1 MLLKFTPKNFKGINC
16 YFIIFCNLA
25 PSKIHENMSSLRFKA
40 LEMLSFKDYRKDNA
54 VTVPAKLSELFCQNV
69 FSEETMREYLTKEA
83 FTSIQNAIK
92 RGTKIQ
98 RDVADQIAVAMKD
111 WALSKGVTHYT
122 HWFQPLTGSTAEKHD
137 SFFTP
142 FESDRAIERFSG
154 GMLIQQEPDASSFPN
169 GGIRNTFEAR
179 GYTAWDPTSPAFIVG
194 TTLCI
199 PSIFI
204 SYTGETLDYKAPLL
218 RALHAVD
225 EAATDVCKSYF
236 DKNVTKVI
244 PTLGW
249 EQEYFLVDSA
259 LYQSRPDLVITGK
272 TLLGHSPAK
281 GQQLDDHY
289 FGSIPTRV
297 MNFMKELEIECMK
310 LGIPVTTRHNEVA
323 PNQFELAPMFEEANV
338 AVDHNSLLMDIMA
351 RVAHKHHF
359 HILFHEKPFA
369 GVNGSG
375 KHNNWSLATDTG
387 ENLLSPGKN
396 PKKNLQ
402 FLTFFVNTLKAVHD
416 YADLLRVS
424 IASASNDHRLG
435 ANEAPPAI
443 ISAFIGSQL
452 FNVLEELE
460 KVTDGKLSPEEKT
473 ELKLNVVGKIPE
485 ILLDNTDRNR
495 TSPFAF
501 TGNKFEIRAV
511 GSSANCA
518 EVMTVMN
525 AIVAK
530 QLQNFKKE
538 VDELIETKGLKKDEA
553 IFNILREYIKDSK
566 KIMFEGDGYSED
578 WAKEAEKRGLNNL
591 KTTPEALKKELDKKF
606 VALYEEL
613 GIYTH
618 REIEARNEIKLEK
631 YSTVISI
638 EATVLADIARNH
650 IIPCA
655 LNYQNRL
662 IENVK
667 GLKEIFGEK
676 EFRTLAKEQMNMISE
691 ISGYVSVMKV
701 EADKLLEAIATAKK
715 AENSQKVAEAF
726 CNDVKP
732 LFDKIRE
739 ASDALEMVVD
749 DELWPMTKYREL
761 LFTR

>member
-1 MLLKFTPKNFKGINC
+1 
-16 YFIIFCNLA
+16 
-25 PSKIHENMSSLRFKA
+25 MSSLRFKA

-443 ISAFIGSQL
+443 ISAFIGTQL

-538 VDELIETKGLKKDEA
+538 VDALIEAKGLKKDEA
-553 IFNILREYIKDSK
+553 IFNILREYIKESK
-566 KIMFEGDGYSED
+566 NIMFEGDGYSDD
-578 WAKEAEKRGLNNL
+578 WAKEAKKRGLNNL

-618 REIEARNEIKLEK
+618 RELEARNEIKLEK

-667 GLKEIFGEK
+667 GLKEIFGDK
-676 EFRTLAKEQMNMISE
+676 EFKSLAKEQMSMISE
-691 ISGYVSVMKV
+691 ISGYVSVIKV